1 MLPDALQTRKLTSAA
16 AMLLMNATLACLVI
30 RWSTQQA
37 VELKSPGVPLASVLQ
52 LAHLT
57 QDGLRAPWT
66 RSQEPEK
73 TLRRLSGQNSMSLGR
88 QTRIAKEAVHAAT
101 SLAAVFA

>member
-73 TLRRLSGQNSMSLGR
+73 ALRRLSARESTKFGR
-88 QTRIAKEAVHAAT
+88 RASKKHRALRGA
-101 SLAAVFA
+101 